1 MAIQSASRTPE
12 KVLFLV
18 VIAFIIFLTLQVRR
32 GQRTVLAEVV
42 LGAMGPFLSAYDRAD
57 DFVESGIRD
66 YLWLRDAAVQAER
79 LAQENRTLRG
89 LLTSQGGLAQENA
102 RLKTLLQVAAPE
114 GYHLAGA
121 RTLTQYGLPF
131 NRYILLRL
139 GPGEGAPDLTPVI
152 VPEGVV
158 GRVQRGSGTLKRCV
172 LITDPNSAVGVV
184 SQRTGVHG
192 VAAGDGKN
200 LLLRWV
206 TNEADVK
213 PGDLFITSG
222 DDGVF
227 PPSIPVGVV
236 VSASDGPDYLK
247 RSTLRPSA
255 NLDTLEWVL
264 LLLSAPQDAART
276 AAP

>member
-1 MAIQSASRTPE
+1 LAIQSASRTPE

-18 VIAFIIFLTLQVRR
+18 VVAYIIFLTLQVRR

-42 LGAMGPFLSAYDRAD
+42 LGALGPFLTAYDQAGR
-57 DFVESGIRD
+57 FVEIGLRD
-66 YLWLRDAAVQAER
+66 YVWLRSAAVEAER
-79 LAQENRTLRG
+79 LVEENRNLKGR
-89 LLTSQGGLAQENA
+89 LTAQGFCSEENA
-102 RLKTLLQVAAPE
+102 RLKKLLEVEAPE
-114 GYHLAGA
+114 GFTLVGA

-131 NRYILLRL
+131 NRFILLRL
-139 GPGEGAPDLTPVI
+139 GPGVVAPDLTPVI

-158 GRVQRGSGTLKRCV
+158 GRVQKGAGGLRRCI
-172 LITDPNSAVGVV
+172 LITDPNSAVGVI

-213 PGDLFITSG
+213 AGDLFMTSG

-227 PPSIPVGVV
+227 PPAIPVGVAGAV
-236 VSASDGPDYLK
+236 TDGPDYLK
-247 RSTLRPSA
+247 RAALRPSA
-255 NLDTLEWVL
+255 NLEDLEWVL
-264 LLLSAPQDAART
+264 LLLSAPPPASG
-276 AAP
+276 

>member
-18 VIAFIIFLTLQVRR
+18 VIVYIVFLTLQVRR

-42 LGAMGPFLSAYDRAD
+42 LGALGPFLTSYDRAN
-57 DFVESGIRD
+57 DFVERGLRD
-66 YLWLRDAAVQAER
+66 YFWLRDAAVEAER
-79 LAQENRTLRG
+79 LAQENRNLKG
-89 LLTSQGGLAQENA
+89 LLTTQGGLAEENR
-102 RLKTLLQVAAPE
+102 RLKTLLAVASPD
-114 GYHLAGA
+114 GYRLVGA

-139 GPGEGAPDLTPVI
+139 APGVEAPDLTPVI
-152 VPEGVV
+152 VPKGVV
-158 GRVQRGSGTLKRCV
+158 GRVQRGSGVLKRCI
-172 LITDPNSAVGVV
+172 LITDPNSAVGIV

-227 PPSIPVGVV
+227 PPAIPVGVAISV
-236 VSASDGPDYLK
+236 SDGPDYLK

-255 NLDTLEWVL
+255 DLDTLEWVL
-264 LLLSAPQDAART
+264 LLLPASPAA
-276 AAP
+276 